1 MDEIDK
7 AQLKLEGRCIHC
19 KEKLPNHLTDC
30 ELHPRHDVLKG
41 IKNIS
46 YHLNNTLAGIAE
58 KAEDVDYRK
67 KLEELLRVRLK
78 K

>member
-41 IKNIS
+41 IKGIS
-46 YHLNNTLAGIAE
+46 FHLNKALSNIAYHADDDE
-58 KAEDVDYRK
+58 KRK
-67 KLEELLRVRLK
+67 QIEEIIAKIK